1 MLDLIQDFLLFQIEV
16 QKYLVIFEL
25 IQKRQKR
32 VKRVR
37 SKIFGTAL
45 RPRLCIFISNRY
57 IYAQLIDDSEGR
69 TLISISGKDKTIK
82 EAKLAGELL
91 AKKAGEKN
99 ITRIV
104 FDRRYYKY
112 HGRIKAL
119 AEAARSKG
127 LKF

>member
-1 MLDLIQDFLLFQIEV
+1 MRQEKKLS
-16 QKYLVIFEL
+16 
-25 IQKRQKR
+25 QKRQRR

-45 RPRLCIFISNRY
+45 KPRLCIFISNRY
-57 IYAQLIDDSEGR
+57 IYAQLIDDSKGR
-69 TLISISGKDKTIK
+69 TLISVSAKDKTIK
-82 EAKLAGELL
+82 EAKLVGELL
-91 AKKAGEKN
+91 AKKAREKN

-112 HGRIKAL
+112 HGRVKVL

>member
-1 MLDLIQDFLLFQIEV
+1 MARFKQLKLMRQE
-16 QKYLVIFEL
+16 KKL

-69 TLISISGKDKTIK
+69 TLISISAKDKTIK

-91 AKKAGEKN
+91 AKKAREKN
-99 ITRIV
+99 IDRIV
-104 FDRRYYKY
+104 FDKRYYKY
-112 HGRIKAL
+112 HGRVKVL
-119 AEAARSKG
+119 AEGAREGG
-127 LKF
+127 LRF

>member
-1 MLDLIQDFLLFQIEV
+1 MKQEKKLN
-16 QKYLVIFEL
+16 
-25 IQKRQKR
+25 QKRQRR

-69 TLISISGKDKTIK
+69 TLISISAKDKTIK

>member
-1 MLDLIQDFLLFQIEV
+1 MKQEKKLN
-16 QKYLVIFEL
+16 
-25 IQKRQKR
+25 QKRQRR

>member
-1 MLDLIQDFLLFQIEV
+1 MRQGKKLN
-16 QKYLVIFEL
+16 
-25 IQKRQKR
+25 QKRQR
-32 VKRVR
+32 RGKRVR
-37 SKIFGTAL
+37 SKIFGIAL